1 MKLDENQQ
9 KAVKHFRGPAL
20 VVAGPGSGKTTVI
33 KERILNL
40 IRNHNID
47 PKHILAIAFTNA
59 AAAEMNERLSKEPA
73 LKDSRPKICTLHV
86 FGKDLIKAHY
96 KQAGF
101 AHKPNNIW
109 DDEKIGEIINR
120 EKSRLKGKN
129 EERPV
134 AIYKIED
141 KTTHQ
146 CYIGQTINPDRRK
159 KEHFD
164 HSSNRRLREAIQRK
178 GENAF
183 DFTYEWVPGGEAD
196 REETYRI
203 NSYRRRAAVNLN
215 KGYERIAQENPNI
228 PIITYKIEDP
238 TTVTCYFGQTTD
250 LESID
255 KPEGFEIIGEEETW
269 DQASRRIEIEIE
281 KHKNWA
287 VFNEE
292 DPLYAQDSTRRRIE
306 VFCEYFNV
314 SYDEVLEHTQKF
326 EHEMRKFDGMNDDI
340 VKEKSKVYTGQFKP
354 EEISDP
360 VLRTFAKRY
369 EDYKTKAK
377 AIDFLDMLIRS
388 ANMLETHPN
397 LHQYYRDKHRY
408 VFVDEFQDISLLDFR
423 LIDLFSENLFA
434 VGDDDQAIYGF
445 RGGDSEIMNKKFG
458 NRGNVAR
465 YEITRNYRSTSGIVK
480 YAKTLIEHNSDR
492 RPKNLHADNSVHGRV
507 QVVPASRETV
517 EQTLSKE
524 LSDLLTTDF
533 KEVGILARNWRG
545 EINEIQRIFKS
556 SDLDTQ
562 GFKIDWEELDDP
574 LKYSDEPP
582 GKHRRKMFLRR
593 DEMEIEVINI
603 HTAKGREWDKVIL
616 FVNMM
621 YDSFPDDRNDVID
634 ERKLFYVA
642 MTRAKQELTIF
653 YGGRCQFIP
662 ELIVR
667 PTEIVKSEQKL
678 VTSDPPEQIDASTK
692 PPYKQHKRELPSLRK
707 DTSEGKN
714 TKTLS
719 QTAPPKQL
727 INTQLTSTKQENS
740 LLPDQINEAV
750 SIYLD
755 RIIFR
760 DGHRLNLTNNIDKPF
775 IIGNMIE
782 YLLNLDDASVKEIVS
797 FSTKGIESIDMNRF
811 ADYCIGPE
819 KTHFCTGI
827 FRNFWNRMWE
837 VVEQSRKIPKHQIKS
852 SNVQ

>member
-9 KAVKHFRGPAL
+9 KAVEHFQGPAL

-40 IRNHNID
+40 IRNHNAD

-59 AAAEMNERLSKEPA
+59 AAAEMNERLSKEPV

-164 HSSNRRLREAIQRK
+164 RSSNRRLREAIQRK
-178 GENAF
+178 GEKAF

-215 KGYERIAQENPNI
+215 KGYERIDQENSNI
-228 PIITYKIEDP
+228 PITTYKIKDP

-281 KHKNWA
+281 KYKNWA

-397 LHQYYRDKHRY
+397 LHQYYCDKHRY

-492 RPKNLHADNSVHGRV
+492 IPKNLHADNSVHGRV

-545 EINEIQRIFKS
+545 EINKIQRNLKS
-556 SDLDTQ
+556 SELDTQ

-574 LKYSDEPP
+574 L
-582 GKHRRKMFLRR
+582 GKNRRKMFLRR

-603 HTAKGREWDKVIL
+603 HTAKGRQWDKVIL
-616 FVNMM
+616 LVNMM

-642 MTRAKQELTIF
+642 ITRAKQELIIF

-662 ELIVR
+662 EL
-667 PTEIVKSEQKL
+667 
-678 VTSDPPEQIDASTK
+678 
-692 PPYKQHKRELPSLRK
+692 
-707 DTSEGKN
+707 KN
-714 TKTLS
+714 TTTLS

-740 LLPDQINEAV
+740 LLPDQISEAV
-750 SIYLD
+750 TIYLD

-760 DGHRLNLTNNIDKPF
+760 AGHRLNLTNNIDKPF
-775 IIGNMIE
+775 IIRNMIK

-827 FRNFWNRMWE
+827 FCNFWNRMWE
-837 VVEQSRKIPKHQIKS
+837 VVEQSRKIPKHQMKS
-852 SNVQ
+852 SNAQ